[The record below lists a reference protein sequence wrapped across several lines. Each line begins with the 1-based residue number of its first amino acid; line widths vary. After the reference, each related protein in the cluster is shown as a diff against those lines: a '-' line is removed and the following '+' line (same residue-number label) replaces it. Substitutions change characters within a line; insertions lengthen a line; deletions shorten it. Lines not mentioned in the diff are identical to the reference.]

1 MRFKLVTKIL
11 AYHCRQKI
19 MKPRIEVISA
29 EIREWVFGFGFGC
42 LAVSKARGWLP
53 TGKGL
58 FHFWRI
64 SMEVGTK
71 LKNTEVTELDQR
83 KTKTAKGRVFK
94 TLSSEQ
100 ARVCVWRSR
109 RHRRHDRWPQCVNQA
124 LHICVMS
131 AKLHVG
137 MYVHMNQAET
147 SACCPHC
154 LSLLERHQIEREGS
168 CLQFTTPILC
178 SECGARQRDTWLLI
192 CLCPPLAKYFS
203 NSSNDKGRRKCVSCK
218 RKKNESS
225 KSSTPKPRLPHYFY
239 NIIRVS

>member
-71 LKNTEVTELDQR
+71 LKNTEVTKLDQR

-100 ARVCVWRSR
+100 ARVCVWRSS
-109 RHRRHDRWPQCVNQA
+109 RHRRHNRWPVCKA
-124 LHICVMS
+124 STTYMC
-131 AKLHVG
+131 HVCKAACR
-137 MYVHMNQAET
+137 YVC
-147 SACCPHC
+147 ACEPGRNWFCYPHC
-154 LSLLERHQIEREGS
+154 LSQLERHQIEREGS
-168 CLQFTTPILC
+168 CLQVTTPILC

-192 CLCPPLAKYFS
+192 CFCPPLTKYFS

-218 RKKNESS
+218 RKK
-225 KSSTPKPRLPHYFY
+225 K
-239 NIIRVS
+239 